1 MTQESKDLEYMN
13 LALNAARQ
21 AELQG
26 DVPIG
31 AVIVNESGV
40 VATAFN
46 EKEFGNSA
54 LHHAEIL
61 AIQRASAQL
70 QRWRLTDCTLYVT
83 LEPCLMCA
91 GAIVSARLRRVVFGC
106 LDPKAGA
113 VESLYQALS
122 DPRLNHRAEVHHG
135 LQAEDCSALLKSFF
149 EKRRAARTAQIPL

>member
-122 DPRLNHRAEVHHG
+122 DPRLT
-135 LQAEDCSALLKSFF
+135 DCKPKTAVLSLKVFL
-149 EKRRAARTAQIPL
+149 RNDGPLARPKFRFSLP